1 LHASAWHNSRLMKGF
16 NESGV
21 VCVRARR
28 QQAHESGSRKYL
40 TRAMVVELF

>member
-1 LHASAWHNSRLMKGF
+1 MHTAAWHNSRLMKGF